1 MHGGISESLHDMSLL
16 GKIKRPFDIP
26 DVGIIADLTWADPD
40 LHVAWY
46 SGGSNTS
53 FLVLIFERIY
63 SILDTPLLTPVQS
76 RPVGLAVSSVL
87 KPSRVSAPTTT
98 WISSSVPTSVSR
110 MATSSS
116 AVAGW

>member
-63 SILDTPLLTPVQS
+63 SILDT
-76 RPVGLAVSSVL
+76 
-87 KPSRVSAPTTT
+87 
-98 WISSSVPTSVSR
+98 
-110 MATSSS
+110 
-116 AVAGW
+116 VAGPSSPLFRVAPWGWPYLQY